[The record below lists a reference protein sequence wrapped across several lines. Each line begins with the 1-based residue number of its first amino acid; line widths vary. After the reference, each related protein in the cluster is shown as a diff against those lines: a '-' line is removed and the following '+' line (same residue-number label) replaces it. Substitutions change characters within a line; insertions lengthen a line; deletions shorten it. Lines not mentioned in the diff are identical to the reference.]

1 MNVIVTHAKAAWPQG
16 ASVGSVVSLPFDAI
30 PESLAGKCSPAP
42 EGAEPEFAY
51 EPPPPLPVRDYS
63 SGLTGANVV
72 HEAVAAGKAREAAEA
87 KAAED
92 ARIAEALAE
101 AERQAKEEAA
111 AAEAKAAK
119 KAKA

>member
-16 ASVGSVVSLPFDAI
+16 TSVGSVVSLPFDAI

-72 HEAVAAGKAREAAEA
+72 HEAVAAGKAREAAEEQA
-87 KAAED
+87 RIDAALRAAE
-92 ARIAEALAE
+92 E
-101 AERQAKEEAA
+101 QAAAEAA
-111 AAEAKAAK
+111 AAEAKASK